1 MFKELIKSL
10 GFMYT
15 FISRGRGKMTR
26 EELQAM
32 QATGHTFVSKNEI
45 LLDQGETMT
54 PDQKIDLEQAALMEQ
69 HVIEIVQ
76 FLLNTEVMG

>member
-15 FISRGRGKMTR
+15 FISRGRGKLTR
-26 EELQAM
+26 TELQAM
-32 QATGHTFVSKNEI
+32 AATGGTFVQKNEI
-45 LLDQGETMT
+45 LIDQGETMT
-54 PDQKIDLEQAALMEQ
+54 ADQKTDLEQAELMEQ
-69 HVIEIVQ
+69 HVTEIVQ

>member
-15 FISRGRGKMTR
+15 FISRGRGRLTKA
-26 EELQAM
+26 ELQDIA
-32 QATGHTFVSKNEI
+32 AAGDTFVSKPEI
-45 LLDQGETMT
+45 LLDQGESMT
-54 PDQKIDLEQAALMEQ
+54 ADQKIDLDQAVLMEQ
-69 HVIEIVQ
+69 HVVEIVQ

>member
-15 FISRGRGKMTR
+15 FISRGRGRLTKA
-26 EELQAM
+26 ELQDIA
-32 QATGHTFVSKNEI
+32 AAGGTFVRKPEI

-54 PDQKIDLEQAALMEQ
+54 PDQKIDLDQAVLMEQ
-69 HVIEIVQ
+69 HVVEIVQ

>member
-15 FISRGRGKMTR
+15 FISRGRGKLTR

-32 QATGHTFVSKNEI
+32 QATGSTFVCKHEI
-45 LLDQGETMT
+45 LLDQGESMT
-54 PDQKIDLEQAALMEQ
+54 EDQKIDLDQAELMEQ
-69 HVIEIVQ
+69 HVEEIVQ
-76 FLLNTEVMG
+76 FLLHLEII

>member
-15 FISRGRGKMTR
+15 FISRGRGRLTKA
-26 EELQAM
+26 ELQDIA
-32 QATGHTFVSKNEI
+32 AAGGTFVNKSEI

-54 PDQKIDLEQAALMEQ
+54 EDQKIDLDQAVLMEQ
-69 HVIEIVQ
+69 HVTEIVQ
-76 FLLNTEVMG
+76 FLLNQEII

>member
-15 FISRGRGKMTR
+15 FISRGRGKLTG
-26 EELQAM
+26 EELRAM
-32 QATGHTFVSKNEI
+32 ESAGGTFVNKSEI

-54 PDQKIDLEQAALMEQ
+54 DDQKIDLDQAVLMEQ
-69 HVIEIVQ
+69 HVTEIVQ
-76 FLLNTEVMG
+76 FLLNQEII